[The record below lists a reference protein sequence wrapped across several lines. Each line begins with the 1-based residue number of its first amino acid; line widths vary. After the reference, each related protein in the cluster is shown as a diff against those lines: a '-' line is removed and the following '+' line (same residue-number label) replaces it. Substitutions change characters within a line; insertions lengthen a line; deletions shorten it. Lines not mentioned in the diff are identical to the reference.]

1 MELVSGNAVVDW
13 VCNSI
18 NHDPSTVAMGIG
30 LLDKGNLIAGAVYEG
45 YTGTNIFMH
54 MCIAKPVTKEF
65 WQAIFSYPFDDL
77 RVNRITAYMMEA
89 NTKVIEL
96 SKHVGFKEE
105 GRLKGAAHDGT
116 DMVASVMWKDDCK
129 MLKWRKK
136 NANHAH

>member
-1 MELVSGNAVVDW
+1 MELVSGDAVVDW
-13 VCNSI
+13 VCDNI

-30 LLDKGNLIAGAVYEG
+30 LLDRGNLIAGAVYEG

-77 RVNRITAYMMEA
+77 RVNRITGYLMET
-89 NTKVIEL
+89 NTKAVKL
-96 SKHVGFKEE
+96 NTHLGFKVE

-116 DMVASVMWKDDCK
+116 DMLAMVMWKDDCK